1 MGTDGTQLR
10 ESIAGRLV
18 LTRKP
23 GDSVMIGD
31 DIEVHLVQVG
41 HGTARLAITAPR
53 EVPIRRGEPAQA
65 KNAKRGNGKSGASRQ
80 PADSA
85 TGAAAAPAPRR
96 RRRVVIERS

>member
-1 MGTDGTQLR
+1 MGTDGNQLQG
-10 ESIAGRLV
+10 SMAGRLV

-23 GDSVMIGD
+23 GDSLMIGD

-65 KNAKRGNGKSGASRQ
+65 KNADRGKNGASRQ
-80 PADSA
+80 PADGA
-85 TGAAAAPAPRR
+85 TGAAAPSAPRR
-96 RRRVVIERS
+96 RRRVVIEPA